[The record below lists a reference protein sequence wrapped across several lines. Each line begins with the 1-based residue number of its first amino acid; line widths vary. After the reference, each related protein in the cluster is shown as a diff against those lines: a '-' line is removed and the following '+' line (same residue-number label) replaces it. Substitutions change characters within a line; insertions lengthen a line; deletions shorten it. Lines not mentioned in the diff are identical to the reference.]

1 MHQTMKHLTLL
12 TLLVFAAPFGWGNP
26 SQADDDEVEVAV
38 YSPPVPFEKANPR
51 YPRKALSR
59 GVEGWV
65 TMHYMVD
72 PTGKTYDIEIVDS
85 NGDRSLENAAVRA
98 AAKYRYDPAKFQGQ
112 PIDAGASTRINFAIR
127 DQNFLAK
134 KFARLFAKFQSAAQ
148 ENSQS
153 DMKLLLS
160 ELDDLEIIS
169 FYESAMAQLMKATY
183 AMSVDDSEAVRQAY
197 GTALSLNKD
206 HNFFTDAQTRSFML
220 ALMQAEV
227 ATGHIR
233 AALDTWSEL
242 DLVLTDEQLRSK
254 LLAQT
259 AELKSALAGN
269 GAISVNGT
277 INAGYSFVYKLANPS
292 FALSKVS
299 GRLAETKL
307 FCEKGRV
314 AFPVTEDLVYRV
326 EKDLGICTMILVG
339 DPKTTFQ
346 IIDGA

>member
-1 MHQTMKHLTLL
+1 MKHLTLL
-12 TLLVFAAPFGWGNP
+12 TLLLLAASFGWGNP
-26 SQADDDEVEVAV
+26 SQDDDGEVDVAV

-98 AAKYRYDPAKFQGQ
+98 AEKYRYDPAKFQGQ

-127 DQNFLAK
+127 DQKFLAK
-134 KFARLFAKFQSAAQ
+134 KFAKLFTKFQSAAK
-148 ENSQS
+148 ENSQGE
-153 DMKLLLS
+153 MKLLLS
-160 ELDDLEIIS
+160 KLDDLEITTL
-169 FYESAMAQLMKATY
+169 YESAMTQLMKAAY
-183 AMSVDDSEAVRQAY
+183 AMSIDDSEALRQAY
-197 GTALSLNKD
+197 GKTLSLNKD
-206 HNFFTDAQTRSFML
+206 HNFFTEAQTNSFML

-233 AALDTWSEL
+233 AALDTWSQL

-259 AELKSALAGN
+259 AELQSLLAGN
-269 GAISVNGT
+269 GATSVNGKIT
-277 INAGYSFVYKLANPS
+277 VGYSFAYKLAKPT
-292 FALSKVS
+292 FALSKVV
-299 GRLAETKL
+299 GRLAEVKL

-314 AFPVTEDLVYRV
+314 AFPATEDVVYRV
-326 EKDLGICTMILVG
+326 EKDLGVCTLILVG
-339 DPKTTFQ
+339 DPKTTFE

>member
-1 MHQTMKHLTLL
+1 MKHLTLL
-12 TLLVFAAPFGWGNP
+12 TLLVFAAPFGWGDP
-26 SQADDDEVEVAV
+26 SQVDDSEVDVAV
-38 YSPPVPFEKANPR
+38 YSPPVLLKGANPK
-51 YPRKALSR
+51 YPSKALSR
-59 GVEGWV
+59 GVEGSV

-72 PTGKTYDIEIVDS
+72 PQGKTYDIEIVGGT
-85 NGDRSLENAAVRA
+85 GDRSLEKAAIRA
-98 AAKYRYDPAKFQGQ
+98 AKKYRYDPAKFQGK
-112 PIDAGASTRINFAIR
+112 PIDAGASARVSFAFR
-127 DQNFLAK
+127 DQKFLAK
-134 KFARLFAKFQSAAQ
+134 KFARLFTKFQSAAQ

-183 AMSVDDSEAVRQAY
+183 AMSIDDSEAVRRAY
-197 GTALSLNKD
+197 GAALSLNKD

-220 ALMQAEV
+220 ALIQAEV

-259 AELKSALAGN
+259 AELQSVLAGN
-269 GAISVNGT
+269 EAISVNGT

-292 FALSKVS
+292 FALSKVA

-314 AFPVTEDLVYRV
+314 AFPVAEDVVYRV
-326 EKDLGICTMILVG
+326 EKDLGICTLVLVG

-346 IIDGA
+346 IVDGA